1 MVAALRSEFG
11 PFNPCT
17 KNNSS
22 SIDQRNLWF
31 FLRQADAIELNDL
44 FRRLEKEKMYKI
56 KLTILKHIVP
66 IIADIDAGFEMKKLL
81 IC

>member
-11 PFNPCT
+11 PLPDQSMHE

-22 SIDQRNLWF
+22 SIDKEIYD

-56 KLTILKHIVP
+56 KLTILKHIS
-66 IIADIDAGFEMKKLL
+66 FL
-81 IC
+81 